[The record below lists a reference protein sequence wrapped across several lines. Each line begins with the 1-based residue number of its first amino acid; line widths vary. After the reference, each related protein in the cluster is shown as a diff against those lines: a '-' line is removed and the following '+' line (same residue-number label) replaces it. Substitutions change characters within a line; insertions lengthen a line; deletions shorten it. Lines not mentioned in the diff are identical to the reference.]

1 MFTMNVPKF
10 LWGEAIKT
18 AAYLI
23 NRMPLRGLDY
33 KTPAE
38 YLLKT
43 NDFVVSPK
51 VFGCVCFVHDYRNSV
66 GKLDPRAIKCVFVGY
81 SPSQKGYRCWC
92 PSERR
97 FFVSM
102 DVTFRE
108 NEPYYGPADDTGITL
123 SPPEVEQE
131 GESNSGGNLE
141 GSIVVPTL
149 DVPSIDNNTPSQGEE
164 THNNRGAKDNNSSQG
179 DMQDITANSSPPTQD
194 LEPSMHEDPGTNL
207 HSLSPVAPTR
217 TIGQGSNQLST
228 HDSQT
233 DLPIALRKPTR
244 TLNVPSYLKD
254 YKHDIANFI
263 SYKHCSPSFQSFI
276 ASLDFVAIPTNWKEA
291 KEDPKWKDA
300 MLDEMR
306 ALEKNKTWELVD
318 LP

>member
-207 HSLSPVAPTR
+207 HSLSPVAPTS
-217 TIGQGSNQLST
+217 TIGQ
-228 HDSQT
+228 
-233 DLPIALRKPTR
+233 
-244 TLNVPSYLKD
+244 
-254 YKHDIANFI
+254 
-263 SYKHCSPSFQSFI
+263 
-276 ASLDFVAIPTNWKEA
+276 AIPTNWKEA

-318 LP
+318 LPQGKQPVCCKWVFTIKHTPEGKVDR